1 MNSLECGSWF
11 HLACVASVSVEFSA
25 LKSRFS
31 YFWTRAKWG
40 ENEKREG
47 GGEERGRKETLA
59 CKPHDFAERPL
70 DTFTLERTLVE
81 CLSNT
86 PCGFVVKVRW
96 KQSALGQDL
105 LLFSVCLKYS
115 KPGNFVSFNPDG
127 V

>member
-1 MNSLECGSWF
+1 MES
-11 HLACVASVSVEFSA
+11 SA

-59 CKPHDFAERPL
+59 RKPHDFAERPL

-86 PCGFVVKVRW
+86 PCGFFVKVRW
-96 KQSALGQDL
+96 KQSG
-105 LLFSVCLKYS
+105 
-115 KPGNFVSFNPDG
+115 SFCEYRSTDDVKQKKQKTENKTTPNKT
-127 V
+127 

>member
-1 MNSLECGSWF
+1 MSYCRNSIHSLRS
-11 HLACVASVSVEFSA
+11 
-25 LKSRFS
+25 KRFRGV
-31 YFWTRAKWG
+31 FCTKKPIFLFLDAREMG
-40 ENEKREG
+40 RERKREG

-59 CKPHDFAERPL
+59 RKPHDFAERPL

-105 LLFSVCLKYS
+105 LLFSVCPKYS
-115 KPGNFVSFNPDG
+115 KPGMAGNFVSFNPDG

>member
-1 MNSLECGSWF
+1 MRAKPQI
-11 HLACVASVSVEFSA
+11 ACVASVSVEFSA

-47 GGEERGRKETLA
+47 GGEERGIKETLA
-59 CKPHDFAERPL
+59 RKPHDFAERPL

-105 LLFSVCLKYS
+105 LLFSVCPKYS

>member
-1 MNSLECGSWF
+1 MVEVDKEPSFQALGLPLI
-11 HLACVASVSVEFSA
+11 HYLLACVASVSVEFSA

-59 CKPHDFAERPL
+59 RKPHDFAERPL

-86 PCGFVVKVRW
+86 P
-96 KQSALGQDL
+96 
-105 LLFSVCLKYS
+105 
-115 KPGNFVSFNPDG
+115 
-127 V
+127 